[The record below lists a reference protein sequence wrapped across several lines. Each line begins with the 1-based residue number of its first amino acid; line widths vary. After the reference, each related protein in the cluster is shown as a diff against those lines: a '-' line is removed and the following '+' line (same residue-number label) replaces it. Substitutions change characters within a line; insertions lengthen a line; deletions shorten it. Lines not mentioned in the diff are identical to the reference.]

1 VTAEE
6 IRCVGVVGGGQMG
19 CGIAQ
24 VAATAGL
31 DVVIL
36 DARAELAERA
46 VASIGGQLDKLVD
59 KGKLAASER
68 EALKGRLR
76 PAARVEDLAVV
87 DLAIEAVSEQL
98 ALKQAILGDLDR
110 VCRSEAILC
119 SNTSSIS
126 ITTLAAATRR
136 PAQVMGMHFMNPVP
150 LMALCELVR
159 GLQTSDATFA
169 LVSALARRLGKETI
183 VARDVPGFIVNRV
196 LMPLI
201 NEACFALYEGLG
213 TAEDIDKGAKVGLN
227 HPMGPLALADLI
239 GLDTTL
245 LLLEVL
251 HAGLG
256 EDKYRPCPLLRQH
269 VAAGWLGRKSG
280 RGFFSYG

>member
-1 VTAEE
+1 VIAEA
-6 IRCVGVVGGGQMG
+6 IRRVGVVGGGQMG
-19 CGIAQ
+19 RGIAQ

-68 EALKGRLR
+68 EAIKGRLR

-98 ALKQAILGDLDR
+98 ALKQAIFGDLDR

-213 TAEDIDKGAKVGLN
+213 TAEDIDKGARLGLN

-245 LLLEVL
+245 LILEVL